1 MSEDD
6 SALLVSNQ
14 LVGSDQPIQG
24 LIRCGQHALVRLGS
38 SNFETKAIERAAKAG
53 DAAVKSSA
61 HVSKKRLAR
70 RGRQ

>member
-24 LIRCGQHALVRLGS
+24 VIRCGQHALVRLGS
-38 SNFETKAIERAAKAG
+38 SNFETKAMERAAKAG
-53 DAAVKSSA
+53 DAVKSSP

>member
-24 LIRCGQHALVRLGS
+24 VIRCGQHALARLGS
-38 SNFETKAIERAAKAG
+38 SNFEIKAMERAAKAG
-53 DAAVKSSA
+53 DAATT
-61 HVSKKRLAR
+61 
-70 RGRQ
+70 